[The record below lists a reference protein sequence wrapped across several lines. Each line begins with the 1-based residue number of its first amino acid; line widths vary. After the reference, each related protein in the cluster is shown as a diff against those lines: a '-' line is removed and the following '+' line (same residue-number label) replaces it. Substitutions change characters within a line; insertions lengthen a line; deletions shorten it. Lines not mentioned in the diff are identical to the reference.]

1 MIRSKIDGGWFCV
14 IVHPTID
21 DPWWMMMMMMMMR
34 VLVME
39 LSRKNYKF
47 ITFKR
52 SKDKEEGIR
61 GRGHDRCLLARQV
74 FSLNWFSWTMINFN
88 YPCSFMLC
96 FLLVACLLVISF
108 SFSHG
113 WQPFALYSPQKAYWL
128 HQLWHTHRLSLKSLD
143 QTKLWG
149 CPKPLFGYVWSC
161 GSAFLFLNFF
171 FFNKIL
177 HFFNGLFLFGCSGKF
192 CLWNYFRSE

>member
-21 DPWWMMMMMMMMR
+21 DPWWMMMMMR

-74 FSLNWFSWTMINFN
+74 FSLNWFSWIMINFN

-96 FLLVACLLVISF
+96 FAGCLLACLSFHSPSHMADSLLPFIAPRKHTDCISYGI
-108 SFSHG
+108 H
-113 WQPFALYSPQKAYWL
+113 
-128 HQLWHTHRLSLKSLD
+128 
-143 QTKLWG
+143 
-149 CPKPLFGYVWSC
+149 
-161 GSAFLFLNFF
+161 
-171 FFNKIL
+171 I
-177 HFFNGLFLFGCSGKF
+177 GLA
-192 CLWNYFRSE
+192 